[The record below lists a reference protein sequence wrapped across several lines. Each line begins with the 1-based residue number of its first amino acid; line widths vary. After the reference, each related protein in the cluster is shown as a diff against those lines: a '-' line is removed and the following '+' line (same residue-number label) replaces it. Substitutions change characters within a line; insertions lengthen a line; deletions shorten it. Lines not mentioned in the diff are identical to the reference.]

1 MKIVSLNKP
10 YSILRWLVR
19 DEAQAQA
26 NAAQAYRCVTAQNVT
41 FVKSP
46 HHGEVGFGNGTVAKC
61 ASAEGKQTFIAIPAH
76 CFRLLIDAEGNFR
89 DEHSNV
95 VQQCSRLY
103 FLNNGNMFAVAAEV
117 QADDLRGREAA

>member
-76 CFRLLIDAEGNFR
+76 CFRLLIDAEGS
-89 DEHSNV
+89 EIG
-95 VQQCSRLY
+95 RLI
-103 FLNNGNMFAVAAEV
+103 GPAHW
-117 QADDLRGREAA
+117 DSPEAKRLIEAQL